1 MKKLFTKELTIG
13 LCVIL
18 ALLILFF
25 GIDYLKGINVFKA
38 ANYYYVSY
46 TNVNGLTISAPV
58 TANGYKVGLV
68 REMEYEYDNPGH
80 VKVEI
85 SLDKALRIPKG
96 TKAILVTDLLGTASI
111 SLDLPDTAPD
121 YHNVGDKL
129 SGEIATGMM
138 DNVANDVLPAV
149 TSLVPKIDSL
159 LTSVTALVADPALT
173 GSIRRLDNITANLE
187 AMTANLSKATTS
199 MPAVMADAK
208 NIAGNL
214 DSISSDLKVISA
226 ELREMPLDSTM
237 QNVYVATLSLRQ
249 ILDAMQSKDSS
260 LGLLL
265 NDPELYNN
273 LNSTVGSLD
282 SLLIDV
288 KKNPK
293 RYISIKLL

>member
-13 LCVIL
+13 LCVVL

-46 TNVNGLTISAPV
+46 NNVTGLAISAPV

-68 REMEYEYDNPGH
+68 REMAYEYDNPGH
-80 VKVEI
+80 VKVEV
-85 SLDKALRIPKG
+85 SLDKELRIPKG
-96 TKAILVTDLLGTASI
+96 TKARLVTDLLGTASI
-111 SLDLPDTAPD
+111 SLEMPDSAPD
-121 YHNVGDKL
+121 YHDVGDKL
-129 SGEIATGMM
+129 IGEVATGMM

-159 LTSVTALVADPALT
+159 LTSITALVSDPALT
-173 GSIRRLDNITANLE
+173 GSIRRLDKISANLE
-187 AMTANLSKATTS
+187 MTTAHLSQSTAS
-199 MPAVMADAK
+199 LPAVMTNAK
-208 NIAGNL
+208 GIAGNL
-214 DSISSDLKVISA
+214 DSISTDLKVISA
-226 ELREMPLDSTM
+226 ELKEMPLDSTM
-237 QNVYVATLSLRQ
+237 QNVYAATTSLRHM
-249 ILDAMQSKDSS
+249 LDALQSDESS
-260 LGLLL
+260 LGLLMH
-265 NDPELYNN
+265 NPDLYNN
-273 LNSTVGSLD
+273 LNNAVGSLD